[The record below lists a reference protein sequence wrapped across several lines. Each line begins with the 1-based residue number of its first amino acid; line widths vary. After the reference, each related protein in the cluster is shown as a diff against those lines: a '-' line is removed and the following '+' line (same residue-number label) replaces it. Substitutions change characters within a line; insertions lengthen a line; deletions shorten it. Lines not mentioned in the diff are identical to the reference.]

1 MNEKNKET
9 PLKQALQTA
18 VMTMLA
24 ALATLAC
31 SVALD
36 AEAGPAI
43 LGVVLCLSLSRSQ
56 LDLDRR
62 GRIEAAVALP
72 AVSLSALGVGLLL
85 HDYFWIGAAAFV
97 AAIMLSIWLRRF
109 GAEGRKAGSLIA
121 LPFVVI
127 LVTPHVPATKVSHL
141 MALALPIV
149 VALLALFWVS
159 LFHAGG
165 RLLGWL
171 PEPEPKAVPA
181 PAAPRGEGKTLLV
194 STRMTF
200 QMGLALAVSFAV
212 GYAFFAQH
220 WAWVVLTA
228 FIVGS
233 GNQGRLDVVYKSVLR
248 VGGAGLGTVSALAL
262 AGHFGGH
269 DATTVGSILAA
280 VFLGVWLRPLGYA
293 WWALFVTLALAL
305 LQGFEGASME
315 AILWPRVLGIAV
327 GALIG
332 VACAWFVLPVHS
344 TDVMR
349 RRLADALAAMGEAF
363 DPAQTERKPDRFV
376 AQMAAVQ
383 RVAPAFRAA
392 RLVTRRWRSL
402 QPAEWADQLQACRQ
416 PALELIAKG
425 ETPGAVRKAIG
436 EARKSMREPQAIGP
450 ALAAL
455 RKSLGG

>member
-1 MNEKNKET
+1 
-9 PLKQALQTA
+9 
-18 VMTMLA
+18 MTMLA

-31 SVALD
+31 ALALD

-56 LDLDRR
+56 LDLDTR

-72 AVSLSALGVGLLL
+72 VVSLGALGVGMLL
-85 HDYFWIGAAAFV
+85 HYFFWIGAVAFV
-97 AAIMLSIWLRRF
+97 AAITVSIWLRRF

-127 LVTPHVPATKVSHL
+127 LVTPHVPTTKVSHA
-141 MALALPIV
+141 MALALPII

-165 RLLGWL
+165 KLLGWL
-171 PEPEPKAVPA
+171 PEPEPKPVAVA
-181 PAAPRGEGKTLLV
+181 AAPRGEGKDLLV
-194 STRMTF
+194 STRMAL
-200 QMGLALAVSFAV
+200 QMGLALTASFGI
-212 GYAFFAQH
+212 GYGFFAQH

-248 VGGAGLGTVSALAL
+248 VGGAGLGTVAALTL
-262 AGHFGGH
+262 AGHFGAH
-269 DATTVGSILAA
+269 DATTVGLILAA

-293 WWALFVTLALAL
+293 WWALFITLALAL
-305 LQGFEGASME
+305 LQGFEGVSMD
-315 AILWPRVLGIAV
+315 AILLPRLLEIIV

-332 VACAWFVLPVHS
+332 VVCAWFVLPVHS

-349 RRLADALAAMGEAF
+349 RRVADALAAMGEAL
-363 DPAQTERKPDRFV
+363 DPAQAERKPDRFV
-376 AQMAAVQ
+376 AQMAAVE

-392 RLVTRRWRSL
+392 RLATRRWRTL
-402 QPAEWADQLQACRQ
+402 QPADWVDQLERCRK
-416 PALELIAKG
+416 PALALIEKG

-436 EARKSMREPQAIGP
+436 EARKSMREPQAIAP
-450 ALAAL
+450 ALEAL
-455 RKSLGG
+455 RKSFTPAARTVSDKPSAPSP